1 MICKVVALTSMENK
15 LIKNMLTHLTLEE
28 VLLICRKMPTAFLA
42 SIKEIQMLN
51 KESTVYQSSPAKL
64 TLVQVVLNNHHK
76 PWASTKS
83 QTSTIWGLII
93 ATIDSARLVRI
104 KSKFQIDKF
113 KTIWV
118 QICHLSSTKEAL
130 ASEPWTTEET
140 WILQSARATA
150 VELLQMDR

>member
-51 KESTVYQSSPAKL
+51 KESTVYQSNPAKL

-83 QTSTIWGLII
+83 QTSTI
-93 ATIDSARLVRI
+93 
-104 KSKFQIDKF
+104 
-113 KTIWV
+113 
-118 QICHLSSTKEAL
+118 
-130 ASEPWTTEET
+130 
-140 WILQSARATA
+140 
-150 VELLQMDR
+150 